1 MKGSLIMSMTSKQ
14 QIKGK
19 PRIEVVESLEEFISK
34 YYVSSVIS
42 HAITKNLIQQQHIT
56 QGYIFW

>member
-1 MKGSLIMSMTSKQ
+1 MSMTSKQ

-42 HAITKNLIQQQHIT
+42 HAITKNLIQQQHVT